1 MVAGG
6 LGTRQQ
12 ESLADSQVAS
22 AEQQKLQADRAI
34 DAARSSLS
42 VLVGQGPDRGL
53 AITRPHLI
61 DAVVI
66 ALPDNLSVDL
76 IGRRADLVAAR
87 WQVEAASRNIKA
99 TKTEFLPNVSLGAMA
114 GFVALGSEN
123 LFQLPARTYSAGPA
137 LTLPIFDG
145 GRLRAKLASSD
156 AAYDQMVARYNGL
169 LIAALNDV
177 SDTLSAL
184 ASVRKQITLEK
195 RAQEDAL
202 KSWEDAMSEYKG
214 GVSGPLTP
222 LISRQQLLL
231 ADQRTAVL
239 ESEEADISIRL
250 IEALGGGFGAASN
263 ANSASR

>member
-1 MVAGG
+1 MW
-6 LGTRQQ
+6 
-12 ESLADSQVAS
+12 S
-22 AEQQKLQADRAI
+22 ALQ
-34 DAARSSLS
+34 
-42 VLVGQGPDRGL
+42 
-53 AITRPHLI
+53 
-61 DAVVI
+61 
-66 ALPDNLSVDL
+66 
-76 IGRRADLVAAR
+76 
-87 WQVEAASRNIKA
+87 
-99 TKTEFLPNVSLGAMA
+99 FLPNVSLGAMA

-123 LFQLPARTYSAGPA
+123 LFQLTARTYSAGPA

-184 ASVRKQITLEK
+184 ASVRKQIAFEK
-195 RAQEDAL
+195 RAQQDAL
-202 KSWEDAMSEYKG
+202 ESWEDAMTEYKG

-222 LISRQQLLL
+222 LITRQQLLV

-239 ESEEADISIRL
+239 ESAEADISIRL

-263 ANSASR
+263 ASSVSRRGDRGGAGG